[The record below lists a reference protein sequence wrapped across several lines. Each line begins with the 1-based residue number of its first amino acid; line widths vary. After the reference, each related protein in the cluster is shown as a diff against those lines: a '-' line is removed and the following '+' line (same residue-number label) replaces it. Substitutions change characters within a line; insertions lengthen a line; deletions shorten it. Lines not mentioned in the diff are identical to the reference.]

1 MPTIKNIPV
10 PDIGNF
16 VGVEVI
22 EVMVNTGDQI
32 DAESSLV
39 TLESDK
45 AAMEIPCPDGG
56 KVHEVVVKVGDKV
69 SQGDLLI
76 TLELDGSAPVD
87 KPVAEVEA
95 PQAPPPSRAP
105 QSPPGE
111 PTPPPQRATEVKQ
124 PPPEPLR
131 IDDSLRPK
139 AHASPS
145 VRRFARELGVDLSK
159 VKGSGRKGRILKPDV
174 QAFVKSE
181 LSKPAAA
188 PPGRF
193 ALPEMP
199 DIDFSQFGNIET
211 KPFSRIKK
219 LSGPVLH
226 RSWLHIPHVTQFDEA
241 DITDLEA
248 FRKGLKPE
256 AEKRGIKVTPLAFM
270 IKAAV
275 AALKAY
281 PDFNASLAPDKES
294 LILKKYFHIGFAVDT
309 PGGLVV
315 PVIRDVNFK
324 GIFEIAEEL
333 GALSVKARDGKLSP
347 ADMQGGCFTVS
358 SLGSIGG
365 TAFTPIINAPEVAIL
380 GISKAKMQPVYQD
393 GEFVPRLML
402 PLSLSYDHRVIDG
415 AQAARFSSYLSY
427 ILSDVRRLLV

>member
-16 VGVEVI
+16 SGVEVI
-22 EVMVNTGDQI
+22 EVMVNAGDQI
-32 DAESSLV
+32 NAESSLV

-56 KVHEVVVKVGDKV
+56 IVHEVVVKVGDKV
-69 SQGDLLI
+69 TQGDLLI
-76 TLELDGSAPVD
+76 TLEIDPSDNSAAAAETG
-87 KPVAEVEA
+87 VATA
-95 PQAPPPSRAP
+95 ATPPPSRAA
-105 QSPPGE
+105 QDSPSA
-111 PTPPPQRATEVKQ
+111 PPPPLEVKQ
-124 PPPEPLR
+124 APPEPLR
-131 IDDSLRPK
+131 VDDSLRPK
-139 AHASPS
+139 AHAGPS

-174 QAFVKSE
+174 QVFVKGE

-188 PPGRF
+188 TAPAGSF

-199 DIDFSQFGNIET
+199 VIDFSQFGEIES
-211 KPFSRIKK
+211 KAFSRIKK
-219 LSGPVLH
+219 LSGPALH

-241 DITDLEA
+241 DITDLED
-248 FRKGLKPE
+248 FRQSLKPE

-315 PVIRDVNFK
+315 PVIRHVNFK
-324 GIFEIAEEL
+324 GVFEIAEEL
-333 GALSVKARDGKLSP
+333 GVLSAKARDGKLSP

-380 GISKAKMQPVYQD
+380 GVSKAKMQPVYQD
-393 GEFVPRLML
+393 AQWVPRLIL

-415 AQAARFSSYLSY
+415 AQAARFSAYLSF